1 MTRLALLHQDDDLVA
16 IDKPS
21 GLIVHRGWADDA
33 DSVLSLLRA
42 QLGRLVYPVH
52 RLDRGTSGV
61 LVLALSP
68 DSARALGASFEA
80 GVVDKRYLALVRGV
94 PREAAGR
101 IDHAIPRSEDGP
113 RVPAAT
119 RWRTLAAS
127 APMQLPD
134 SPRTVRFSVLEAW
147 PETGRLHQVRRH
159 LKHLG
164 HPVIGDANHG
174 RGDLNR
180 LLAARVGLRRLA
192 LHAATLSLPH
202 PAGGAMLTLTA
213 TLPPDLA
220 LPFSALGLRLPPDGP
235 PAPGDGETAT

>member
-1 MTRLALLHQDDDLVA
+1 MTRLALLHQDDHLVV

-42 QLGRLVYPVH
+42 QLGRLVYPAH

-68 DSARALGASFEA
+68 DSARALAASFEA
-80 GVVDKRYLALVRGV
+80 GTVGKRYLALVRGV

-101 IDHAIPRSEDGP
+101 IDHPIPRSEDGP

-134 SPRTVRFSVLEAW
+134 RPRTVRFSVIEAW

-164 HPVIGDANHG
+164 HPIIGDANHG

-202 PAGGAMLTLTA
+202 PATGTTITFSAP
-213 TLPPDLA
+213 LPAELET
-220 LPFSALGLRLPPDGP
+220 PFAALGLTLP
-235 PAPGDGETAT
+235 A

>member
-1 MTRLALLHQDDDLVA
+1 MTRLALLHQDDDVVA

-33 DSVLSLLRA
+33 DSVLSLLHA
-42 QLGRLVYPVH
+42 QLGRMVYPVH

-68 DSARALGASFEA
+68 DSARALGGSFEA
-80 GVVDKRYLALVRGV
+80 GTVSKRYLALVRGV

-101 IDHAIPRSEDGP
+101 IDHPIPRSEDGP

-127 APMQLPD
+127 PPMELPD
-134 SPRTVRFSVLEAW
+134 SPRTVRFSLIEAW

-192 LHAATLSLPH
+192 LHAATLAFPH
-202 PAGGAMLTLTA
+202 PGSGTTLTLSA
-213 TLPPDLA
+213 PLPEELTT
-220 LPFSALGLRLPPDGP
+220 PFSALGLALPP
-235 PAPGDGETAT
+235 